1 MSDHEKSA
9 EERAEKAGSL
19 ISEADKAIGE
29 ASAEQAG
36 PALAMLAGAEAQLSS
51 AQRLARLAELLEES
65 LAAPRLVGPP
75 AGAMPGTPSSE
86 PATLQQG
93 DGPVVELGSGLS
105 SEHYHRRNWI
115 RNELRET
122 GQELPSVEQATADVA
137 AAAAAATKAAEKAE
151 KASQASREAD
161 EDEQRARI
169 KLELATEAAI
179 EKAGS

>member
-1 MSDHEKSA
+1 MSDHQDKA
-9 EERAEKAGSL
+9 EERAETAGGYLGAAASGAAKGPL
-19 ISEADKAIGE
+19 EHEALLLAASVEAELSIG
-29 ASAEQAG
+29 
-36 PALAMLAGAEAQLSS
+36 
-51 AQRLARLAELLEES
+51 QRLAAIAELLEPIVK
-65 LAAPRLVGPP
+65 APRLVVPP